1 MENGISPYIAKVS
14 LARRLTSAIA
24 AFIVVIALFTG
35 SAVQAQTYVPPG
47 PGQDWGTGNS
57 TTDLSQDA
65 NNTDPTARYIY
76 DQPGQTTL
84 VREQAEQNTD
94 AVAQNVEAKLW
105 PAFGSYNETYEGL
118 AAFWGDDIISNFF
131 ANIGQII
138 GKWLSEFIN
147 GWVADAVQFLT
158 GFLRI
163 FVLNPNIA
171 TNGLAASGGPADDI
185 SPYIRQGAD
194 IMYGIAVDLLLLLFI
209 LCIWKYWAEAAW
221 RGGGNLMG
229 AVGRLIFTAG
239 LMLAWPTIY
248 AFEIQI
254 SNEMIRAIYF
264 NSADQVAM
272 LDAAMAAAVK
282 AGLVAGA
289 GLLANAT
296 APVAGQVFG
305 GLLGAGPGG
314 LILGTV
320 GSLVAFVGL
329 ILYLIVGGVLIA
341 QLVYILVLKAIQ
353 TGLLCAQY
361 MFAPIFLVFFATP
374 DTENV
379 TSGFVRS
386 FVEVS
391 LWTFVWVGL
400 LKIMVIVVLSNFNPW
415 GKIVMAIGVLQIMI
429 QVPSFLARAQISPMS
444 DFISAGLITGGL
456 LSAGKALTNGLGHR
470 AMHLANAV
478 GNFGYAGA
486 KGSPKSQG
494 VDLNVPQGVN
504 NEELLKNKR
513 EAERTGK
520 VPGQGPDNPGG
531 QPLNPIGPKGPKTG
545 PDGTK
550 LDKNGNPIPPTG
562 KGINPLTGKPDGT
575 GVGPDGA
582 KAAQDAGLNPTGAK
596 GDGTTIPTPPKTGKE
611 GTLANAAADA
621 AKTGL
626 GTAAVAGGLTAA
638 MAAAQAPGLTGGQ
651 TPGAKDEQ
659 GRQGDL
665 SAQQAAEA
673 LKALK
678 DQNNAGPNGAGK
690 GAVNPDSKD
699 LKSATGVPGGKDAN
713 SKLEGKEGAVPGT
726 GVDAKLQ
733 EKGKD
738 GSTATNAAAAAAAA
752 AANVGKDLKPGDLAN
767 ALPKG
772 ADKTAT
778 GPTGGKNAEMDVEVE
793 RDPASTAG
801 SAAAAA
807 AALNSLK
814 SGGTEGGVKGAGTGV
829 TGPDAAGQ
837 KTSLRAPGTE
847 GLNGQVT
854 TDVKGNLVSKPGESP
869 NKDGKPVVP
878 PAASAALGDAAK
890 NISRGAADP
899 TTVAVNSDI
908 APDGDPG
915 APLQQVRGNA
925 LNTANSTGKADQS
938 ATPGGGLDT
947 KDVVTAAG
955 LGTAAGL
962 AAAKL
967 TQGAA
972 TVDQKQTAGGK
983 NVASAGGGDVT
994 TNVTGQLNT
1003 AGQPVSGAANA
1014 IPPVGGV
1021 NVSPDG
1027 ANLEGADAI
1036 LNPGRT
1042 AATINTTGGANQQQV
1057 TPGAGLN
1064 AGDIASTAA
1073 ASAALGVAA
1082 NKLTQP
1088 GGNTVDARLTSQGG
1102 KVSTT
1107 GVPTGTDANANLTG
1121 NLNPN
1126 QGNGQSVVNPTG
1138 VPQVG
1143 GVNVTP
1149 DGANLEGADATLSP
1163 GRTAA
1168 TITNT
1173 GAGVNQAVVTP
1184 NAGLNPGDITG
1195 AAANAGAN
1203 LAAGKLNQ
1211 QGGNTVDARLANQ
1224 STRVSPTGVT
1234 PGADGNANLTGN
1246 LGQGQT
1252 GQAAVSPS
1260 GIPPLGGVNV
1270 TPDGANLEGADA
1282 TLSPGRTAAT
1292 ITNTAA
1298 AGNNQSVVTPNAGL
1312 NPGDIA
1318 GAAAVN
1324 AGANLAA
1331 GKLTQQGAANVDA
1344 RLANQTRVN
1353 PTGVNVGGDQNTNLN
1368 AQINPTTGQPVV
1380 QTGTGMPQVGGV
1392 NVTPDGASLEGADAS
1407 LTPGRTAAT
1416 INNSGVVNTQTVQQP
1431 TAGLNPG
1438 DIAGA
1443 AVAGAGIVAAANKL
1457 GQQAA
1462 GTVDARL
1469 TNQGRVNT
1477 TVSPSGSGDLNANV
1491 QSPVTATG
1499 ASASGIPVVPPSAFN
1514 VNSVDA
1520 GQDVDASGMQGR
1532 TSATIQN
1539 TAQPGTVQQQ
1549 QGGINP
1555 ADVAAGVAGVNS
1567 GINAAR
1573 QGQQSS
1579 QTVNARV
1586 VGAGRTGSQTG
1597 PAAPETIFTQA
1608 QVGGGGNNGGQ
1619 PPARFTTMDGGDG
1632 GDDGSGGNGS
1642 GFNSGGTVPPAN
1654 GPNRGGAPTPPPS
1667 NPDVIEGFN
1676 QAGYNKVPMR
1686 VAAANIRL
1694 AQGATIGRSGTG
1706 NNYAVYDSQ
1715 GHVMHYRFDES
1726 ATPEQKAMGIMAG
1739 SFGELMSSD
1748 AEAYDAARMSAIE
1761 AGEHKPQ
1768 GALERVAAGI
1778 LAYNG
1783 GSWTQTAAAKQR
1795 FARSM
1800 AKHAA
1805 IGSQAYISGEKGNAY
1820 TEFLENRYG
1829 VMDDD
1834 RQAEAVHI
1842 MTTDATPESGW
1853 SWRLQP
1859 ATEALIQN
1867 GIGINPLNRA
1877 CAANM
1882 AVLKAQPWLRGAAIR
1897 GSAAYIDSKANAA
1910 IPDGTHSMVRDSWYA
1925 HHAQAMTPEVVN
1937 CVGALTLAT
1946 GDVEVCRNAPLID
1959 QVVSMVPAGGRPEDY
1974 VGAYNALQTGTAVV
1988 QRLVSSGGGGGGGG
2002 GSINMGS
2009 QTVSSASSG
2018 GNVNMGSGPVST
2030 SVTGSVV
2037 GGGGG
2042 YNNAEMDLLMDPP
2055 SQSQA
2060 MPNIN
2065 PGSLNVGNVQMPG
2078 NATNVNVRTHTN
2090 AAGGQNLGSM
2100 SVRMPGQN
2108 VGSSQG
2114 QVQIG
2119 SVQNMGGG
2127 QGGTDN
2133 VTVDVEI
2140 GDNGAPGSSYADV
2153 QAAAVS
2159 SALQYFGG
2167 SAPELIKNVVA
2178 DLKATGMSW
2187 QDIQNPNL
2195 MATAIQSYS
2204 TNPNSL
2210 PQVAIA
2216 SNAMGADSVTTADV
2230 QIVQDMQDADPRW
2243 DAKSIDYGAVYTSQC
2258 IVEAHMADPQ
2268 AFGQPYL
2275 TKDYVDKVRLDPR
2288 FRPREV
2294 PRRGANG
2301 QVGYAEKTP
2310 VPADVI
2316 LNHLQDQMRRFGGG
2330 GGRDRY

>member
-24 AFIVVIALFTG
+24 AFIVVIALFAG

-57 TTDLSQDA
+57 TTDLSRDA
-65 NNTDPTARYIY
+65 NNTDPTSRYIY

-582 KAAQDAGLNPTGAK
+582 KAAQDAGLNPNGAK
-596 GDGTTIPTPPKTGKE
+596 GDGTNIPTPPKTGKE

-659 GRQGDL
+659 GRQADL

-678 DQNNAGPNGAGK
+678 EQNNAGPNGVGK
-690 GAVNPDSKD
+690 GAGEQQAKD

-713 SKLEGKEGAVPGT
+713 SKLEGKDGAVPGT

-738 GSTATNAAAAAAAA
+738 GSTATNAATAAAA

-772 ADKTAT
+772 ADKTGTGAT
-778 GPTGGKNAEMDVEVE
+778 GGRNAEMDVEVE

-829 TGPDAAGQ
+829 TGPDATGQ
-837 KTSLRAPGTE
+837 KTSLKAPGME
-847 GLNGQVT
+847 GANGQVT

-869 NKDGKPVVP
+869 NKDGKAVVP

-925 LNTANSTGKADQS
+925 LNTANSTGRADQS
-938 ATPGGGLDT
+938 VTPGGGLDA
-947 KDVVTAAG
+947 KDVATAAG
-955 LGTAAGL
+955 IGTAAGL
-962 AAAKL
+962 AASKL
-967 TQGAA
+967 AQGAT
-972 TVDQKQTAGGK
+972 TVEQKQTAGGK
-983 NVASAGGGDVT
+983 GVTAAGGGDVT
-994 TNVTGQLNT
+994 TNVSGQLNS
-1003 AGQPVSGAANA
+1003 AGQPVSGAANVV
-1014 IPPVGGV
+1014 PPVGGV
-1021 NVSPDG
+1021 NVTPDG
-1027 ANLEGADAI
+1027 ANLEGADAT

-1102 KVSTT
+1102 KVSAT

-1126 QGNGQSVVNPTG
+1126 QGNGQAVVNPTG

-1184 NAGLNPGDITG
+1184 NAGLNPGDIAG
-1195 AAANAGAN
+1195 AANAGAN

-1211 QGGNTVDARLANQ
+1211 QGATNVDARLTGQ
-1224 STRVSPTGVT
+1224 GGRVSPTGVT
-1234 PGADGNANLTGN
+1234 PGADANANLTGN

-1282 TLSPGRTAAT
+1282 TLTPGRTAAT

-1380 QTGTGMPQVGGV
+1380 QTGAGMPQVGGV
-1392 NVTPDGASLEGADAS
+1392 NVTPDGASLEGADAA
-1407 LTPGRTAAT
+1407 LAPGRTAAT

-1469 TNQGRVNT
+1469 NNQGRVT
-1477 TVSPSGSGDLNANV
+1477 TNVTSGGSGDLNANV

-1514 VNSVDA
+1514 VNSVDG

-1549 QGGINP
+1549 QAGINP
-1555 ADVAAGVAGVNS
+1555 ADIAAGVAGVNS
-1567 GINAAR
+1567 GINAGR

-1586 VGAGRTGSQTG
+1586 VGTGRTGSQTG

-1632 GDDGSGGNGS
+1632 GDDGNGGNGG

-1654 GPNRGGAPTPPPS
+1654 GPNRSGAPTPPPS

-1910 IPDGTHSMVRDSWYA
+1910 IPDGTHPMVRDSWYA

-1974 VGAYNALQTGTAVV
+1974 VGAYNALQTGTSVV

-2002 GSINMGS
+2002 GGSINMGS
-2009 QTVSSASSG
+2009 QSVSSSG

-2042 YNNAEMDLLMDPP
+2042 YNNAEMDILMDPP

-2100 SVRMPGQN
+2100 SVRLPGQN

-2153 QAAAVS
+2153 QSAAVS

-2243 DAKSIDYGAVYTSQC
+2243 DARSIDYGAVYTSQC

-2310 VPADVI
+2310 VPSDII

-2330 GGRDRY
+2330 GGGRDRY

>member
-24 AFIVVIALFTG
+24 AFVVVVALFTG

-47 PGQDWGTGNS
+47 PGQDWNS
-57 TTDLSQDA
+57 NPVGEDLSQGA
-65 NNTDPTARYIY
+65 NNTDATSRYIY

-131 ANIGQII
+131 ANIGQVI

-486 KGSPKSQG
+486 KGSPKSQS

-562 KGINPLTGKPDGT
+562 KDINPNTGKPDPNGL
-575 GVGPDGA
+575 GPDGT
-582 KAAQDAGLNPTGAK
+582 KKGQDAALNPTGAK
-596 GDGTTIPTPPKTGKE
+596 GDGTTIPTPPKTGTE
-611 GTLANAAADA
+611 GTLANAAANA

-626 GTAAVAGGLTAA
+626 GTAAVAAGLGTA
-638 MAAAQAPGLTGGQ
+638 MAAAQAPGLTSGQ
-651 TPGAKDEQ
+651 TPGSKDEQ

-678 DQNNAGPNGAGK
+678 EQNNAGPNGAAK
-690 GAVNPDSKD
+690 GAANPDSKD
-699 LKSATGVPGGKDAN
+699 LKSATAVPAGKDAN

-738 GSTATNAAAAAAAA
+738 GSTAANAATAAAAAAA

-772 ADKTAT
+772 ADKTGT
-778 GPTGGKNAEMDVEVE
+778 GVTGGKNAEMDVEVE

-829 TGPDAAGQ
+829 TGPDATGQ
-837 KTSLRAPGTE
+837 KTSLKAPGME
-847 GLNGQVT
+847 GANGQVT

-890 NISRGAADP
+890 NISRGGADP

-925 LNTANSTGKADQS
+925 LNTSGSTGRADQS
-938 ATPGGGLDT
+938 ATPGGSVDA

-955 LGTAAGL
+955 LGAAAGL
-962 AAAKL
+962 AASKL
-967 TQGAA
+967 TQGST

-983 NVASAGGGDVT
+983 SVTTAGGGDVT
-994 TNVTGQLNT
+994 TNVTGQLNN
-1003 AGQPVSGAANA
+1003 AGQPVSGAANVV
-1014 IPPVGGV
+1014 PP
-1021 NVSPDG
+1021 
-1027 ANLEGADAI
+1027 
-1036 LNPGRT
+1036 
-1042 AATINTTGGANQQQV
+1042 
-1057 TPGAGLN
+1057 
-1064 AGDIASTAA
+1064 
-1073 ASAALGVAA
+1073 
-1082 NKLTQP
+1082 
-1088 GGNTVDARLTSQGG
+1088 
-1102 KVSTT
+1102 
-1107 GVPTGTDANANLTG
+1107 
-1121 NLNPN
+1121 
-1126 QGNGQSVVNPTG
+1126 
-1138 VPQVG
+1138 VG

-1149 DGANLEGADATLSP
+1149 DGANLEGADATLNP

-1168 TITNT
+1168 N
-1173 GAGVNQAVVTP
+1173 
-1184 NAGLNPGDITG
+1184 
-1195 AAANAGAN
+1195 
-1203 LAAGKLNQ
+1203 
-1211 QGGNTVDARLANQ
+1211 
-1224 STRVSPTGVT
+1224 
-1234 PGADGNANLTGN
+1234 
-1246 LGQGQT
+1246 
-1252 GQAAVSPS
+1252 
-1260 GIPPLGGVNV
+1260 
-1270 TPDGANLEGADA
+1270 
-1282 TLSPGRTAAT
+1282 
-1292 ITNTAA
+1292 ITNTAT
-1298 AGNNQSVVTPNAGL
+1298 GNNQSVVTPNAGL

-1318 GAAAVN
+1318 GAAAN

-1331 GKLTQQGAANVDA
+1331 GRLTQQGATNVDA
-1344 RLANQTRVN
+1344 RLTGQGSRVS
-1353 PTGVNVGGDQNTNLN
+1353 PTGVSTGTDANANLTGN
-1368 AQINPTTGQPVV
+1368 LGPGQTGQSVV
-1380 QTGTGMPQVGGV
+1380 SPSGIPSVGGV
-1392 NVTPDGASLEGADAS
+1392 NVTPDGANLEGADAT

-1416 INNSGVVNTQTVQQP
+1416 INNSATVNAQTVQQQN
-1431 TAGLNPG
+1431 AGLNPG

-1457 GQQAA
+1457 GQQAS

-1469 TNQGRVNT
+1469 NNQGRVNT
-1477 TVSPSGSGDLNANV
+1477 TVTPGGGGDLNANV
-1491 QSPVTATG
+1491 QAPV
-1499 ASASGIPVVPPSAFN
+1499 SASGANVSGIPAVPPSAFN
-1514 VNSVDA
+1514 VNSVDG
-1520 GQDVDASGMQGR
+1520 GQDVDASAMQGR

-1549 QGGINP
+1549 QAGINP
-1555 ADVAAGVAGVNS
+1555 NDVAAGMAGVNS
-1567 GINAAR
+1567 AVNAGR

-1586 VGAGRTGSQTG
+1586 VGPGRTGNQTG

-1632 GDDGSGGNGS
+1632 GDDGNGGNGNGG

-1654 GPNRGGAPTPPPS
+1654 GPNRSGAPTPPPP

-1715 GHVMHYRFDES
+1715 GHVMHYRADEN
-1726 ATPEQKAMGIMAG
+1726 ATPEQKAMMIMAG
-1739 SFGELMSSD
+1739 SYGELMSSD

-1842 MTTDATPESGW
+1842 MTTDQTPESGW

-1910 IPDGTHSMVRDSWYA
+1910 IPDGTHPMVRDSWYA

-2009 QTVSSASSG
+2009 QSVSSGG
-2018 GNVNMGSGPVST
+2018 GNVNVGAGPVST
-2030 SVTGSVV
+2030 SVSGSVV
-2037 GGGGG
+2037 GGGG
-2042 YNNAEMDLLMDPP
+2042 YNNAEMDILMDPP

-2100 SVRMPGQN
+2100 SVRLPGQN

-2140 GDNGAPGSSYADV
+2140 GDSGAPGSSYADV

-2159 SALQYFGG
+2159 AALRESG

-2178 DLKATGMSW
+2178 ELKDRGMSW

-2216 SNAMGADSVTTADV
+2216 SNAMGADHVTTADV

-2301 QVGYAEKTP
+2301 QVGYAERTP
-2310 VPADVI
+2310 VPSDVI

-2330 GGRDRY
+2330 GGGRDRY

>member
-24 AFIVVIALFTG
+24 AFIVAIALFTG

-47 PGQDWGTGNS
+47 PGQDWNS
-57 TTDLSQDA
+57 NPVGEDLSQGA
-65 NNTDPTARYIY
+65 NNTDATSRYIY

-105 PAFGSYNETYEGL
+105 PAFGSYNDTYEGL

-470 AMHLANAV
+470 AMHLANAI
-478 GNFGYAGA
+478 GNYGYAGA
-486 KGSPKSQG
+486 KGSPKSQN

-504 NEELLKNKR
+504 NDELLKNKR

-550 LDKNGNPIPPTG
+550 LDKDGNPIPPTG

-575 GVGPDGA
+575 GVGPEGT
-582 KAAQDAGLNPTGAK
+582 KKGQDAALNPTGAK

-626 GTAAVAGGLTAA
+626 GTAAVAAGLGTA

-651 TPGAKDEQ
+651 TPGSKDEQ
-659 GRQGDL
+659 GRQADL

-678 DQNNAGPNGAGK
+678 EQNNAGPNAAAK
-690 GAVNPDSKD
+690 GAANPDSKD
-699 LKSATGVPGGKDAN
+699 LKSATAVPGAKDAN
-713 SKLEGKEGAVPGT
+713 SKLEGKEGAGTGT

-733 EKGKD
+733 EKGKE
-738 GSTATNAAAAAAAA
+738 GSTAANAATAAAAAAA

-772 ADKTAT
+772 ADKTNPGA
-778 GPTGGKNAEMDVEVE
+778 TGGKNAEMDVEVE

-837 KTSLRAPGTE
+837 KTSLKAPGAE
-847 GLNGQVT
+847 GANGQVT

-899 TTVAVNSDI
+899 TTVAVNSDV

-925 LNTANSTGKADQS
+925 LNTSTSGGKADQS
-938 ATPGGGLDT
+938 VTPASGLDA
-947 KDVVTAAG
+947 KDVVT
-955 LGTAAGL
+955 
-962 AAAKL
+962 
-967 TQGAA
+967 
-972 TVDQKQTAGGK
+972 
-983 NVASAGGGDVT
+983 S
-994 TNVTGQLNT
+994 
-1003 AGQPVSGAANA
+1003 
-1014 IPPVGGV
+1014 
-1021 NVSPDG
+1021 
-1027 ANLEGADAI
+1027 
-1036 LNPGRT
+1036 
-1042 AATINTTGGANQQQV
+1042 
-1057 TPGAGLN
+1057 
-1064 AGDIASTAA
+1064 
-1073 ASAALGVAA
+1073 
-1082 NKLTQP
+1082 
-1088 GGNTVDARLTSQGG
+1088 
-1102 KVSTT
+1102 
-1107 GVPTGTDANANLTG
+1107 
-1121 NLNPN
+1121 
-1126 QGNGQSVVNPTG
+1126 
-1138 VPQVG
+1138 
-1143 GVNVTP
+1143 
-1149 DGANLEGADATLSP
+1149 
-1163 GRTAA
+1163 
-1168 TITNT
+1168 
-1173 GAGVNQAVVTP
+1173 
-1184 NAGLNPGDITG
+1184 
-1195 AAANAGAN
+1195 AANAGAN

-1211 QGGNTVDARLANQ
+1211 QGATNVDARLANQ
-1224 STRVSPTGVT
+1224 GGKVSTTGVN
-1234 PGADGNANLTGN
+1234 PGADANANLTGN
-1246 LGQGQT
+1246 LNQTPGNGQQV
-1252 GQAAVSPS
+1252 VSPS

-1270 TPDGANLEGADA
+1270 TADGTSLEGADA
-1282 TLSPGRTAAT
+1282 TLNPGRTTAN

-1298 AGNNQSVVTPNAGL
+1298 GNNQAVVTPNAGL
-1312 NPGDIA
+1312 NAGDIA
-1318 GAAAVN
+1318 SAAAGG
-1324 AGANLAA
+1324 AGLVSAANRL
-1331 GKLTQQGAANVDA
+1331 GQQSAINVDA
-1344 RLANQTRVN
+1344 RLAGQTRVN
-1353 PTGVNVGGDQNTNLN
+1353 PTGVNVGGDQNSNLST
-1368 AQINPTTGQPVV
+1368 QINPTTGQPVIS
-1380 QTGTGMPQVGGV
+1380 TGAGMPQVGGV
-1392 NVTPDGASLEGADAS
+1392 NVTPDGASLEGADAT

-1416 INNSGVVNTQTVQQP
+1416 INNSATVNAQTVQPQ
-1431 TAGLNPG
+1431 TGLNPG

-1457 GQQAA
+1457 GQQAS

-1469 TNQGRVNT
+1469 NNQGRVNT
-1477 TVSPSGSGDLNANV
+1477 TVTPGGGDLNANV
-1491 QSPVTATG
+1491 QAPVSVSG
-1499 ASASGIPVVPPSAFN
+1499 ANVSGIPAVPPSAFN
-1514 VNSVDA
+1514 VSSVDG
-1520 GQDVDASGMQGR
+1520 GQEVDASGMQGR

-1549 QGGINP
+1549 QAGINP
-1555 ADVAAGVAGVNS
+1555 NDIAAGVAGVNS
-1567 GINAAR
+1567 AANAGR
-1573 QGQQSS
+1573 QGQQSRQS
-1579 QTVNARV
+1579 VDARL
-1586 VGAGRTGSQTG
+1586 VGSGRTGNQTG

-1632 GDDGSGGNGS
+1632 GDDGSGGNGG
-1642 GFNSGGTVPPAN
+1642 GFSSGGTVPPAN

-1706 NNYAVYDSQ
+1706 SNYAVYDSQ
-1715 GHVMHYRFDES
+1715 GHVMHYRFDEN

-1739 SFGELMSSD
+1739 SYGELMSSD
-1748 AEAYDAARMSAIE
+1748 AEAYDAARVSAIE

-1768 GALERVAAGI
+1768 GAMERIAAGI

-1842 MTTDATPESGW
+1842 MTTDQTPESGW

-1867 GIGINPLNRA
+1867 GIQISPLNRA

-1925 HHAQAMTPEVVN
+1925 HHAEAMTPEVVN

-1959 QVVSMVPAGGRPEDY
+1959 QVVSMVPVGGRPEDY
-1974 VGAYNALQTGTAVV
+1974 VGAYNSLQTGTAVV
-1988 QRLVSSGGGGGGGG
+1988 QRLVAPSGGGGGGGG
-2002 GSINMGS
+2002 SFNMGS
-2009 QTVSSASSG
+2009 QSVSSSG
-2018 GNVNMGSGPVST
+2018 GNVNMGAGTVST
-2030 SVTGSVV
+2030 SVSGSVV

-2042 YNNAEMDLLMDPP
+2042 YNNAEMDILMDPP

-2100 SVRMPGQN
+2100 SVRLPGQN

-2140 GDNGAPGSSYADV
+2140 GDSGAPGSNYADV

-2159 SALQYFGG
+2159 AALRESG

-2216 SNAMGADSVTTADV
+2216 SNAMGADHVTTADV

-2243 DAKSIDYGAVYTSQC
+2243 DARSIDYGAVYTSQC

-2268 AFGQPYL
+2268 AYGQPYL

-2288 FRPREV
+2288 FRPRAV

-2301 QVGYAEKTP
+2301 QVGFAERTL
-2310 VPADVI
+2310 VPSDVI

-2330 GGRDRY
+2330 GGGDRY